1 MCPMYKHLSAWL
13 ESIAPQWGQHV
24 LNLRCCKKS
33 RCGYLPWKTD
43 FWTPLVSAKCRVIS
57 AFALAGCGG
66 AQWGRQV
73 TCFLTDRAESAREEN
88 SFSVALMKMCHQART
103 SLYRKGRPDV
113 IVQIQTPQA
122 RPELGTTYGFSVWAV
137 TKDLPVEAFG
147 DQAPQKKVG
156 KQANF
161 CSTSRGSPSRKT
173 WHTSRFQAAV
183 NKP

>member
-1 MCPMYKHLSAWL
+1 MCPMHKHLSAWL

-73 TCFLTDRAESAREEN
+73 TCFLTDRAESAPEEN

-103 SLYRKGRPDV
+103 SLYRKASWCDRANSN
-113 IVQIQTPQA
+113 TP
-122 RPELGTTYGFSVWAV
+122 
-137 TKDLPVEAFG
+137 
-147 DQAPQKKVG
+147 
-156 KQANF
+156 
-161 CSTSRGSPSRKT
+161 STSWVRHHLRIFGLSCDKGPPSGGV
-173 WHTSRFQAAV
+173 WGPSASEESWETSQFL
-183 NKP
+183 